1 MAAARDP
8 WFDNAKMTLVTLVVI
23 GHGIA
28 FVPSSGFTSHL
39 YDAVYYVHIPAFVLL
54 TGHLSARFAWDRKGF
69 RSLLTTLVVPY
80 VVFEALMAAFRVDL
94 GGEEPLDQLWI
105 DPHWPMWYL
114 AALFCWR
121 LMTPVLRA
129 HWLWVPA
136 SVGVSLLGPLT
147 AYDVLDVDRVLGLL
161 PFYVLGLHLR
171 REQLALVR
179 LPGMRVLAVAVLAW
193 IWWTAG
199 QTDQWIRTEWLYYRS
214 SYDEM
219 DAPLDHAVWARLTLI
234 AISSVGT
241 LALLALVPRRASWWS
256 RLGAASMVV
265 YLCHGFV
272 VRGLE
277 YADFW
282 DRLPGPGPVEMAIT
296 AVVGTAIAVLLAWPP
311 VAARLTWLVDPV
323 GSVERHRAARHAT
336 GVAAAPAQPVTSSAG
351 ASTGPA
357 VPAPRTGSG
366 PQVGGTAERGSD
378 SSEATSG
385 RAGA

>member
-1 MAAARDP
+1 MTHVAGTRDP

-23 GHGIA
+23 GHSIA

-39 YDAVYYVHIPAFVLL
+39 YDAIYYVHIPAFVLL
-54 TGHLSARFAWDRKGF
+54 TGHLSQRFAWNRKGF

-94 GGEEPLDQLWI
+94 GGEQPLDQLWI

-121 LMTPVLRA
+121 LATPVLRA

-136 SVGVSLLGPLT
+136 SVMVSLLGPLT

-161 PFYVLGLHLR
+161 PFYVLGLHLSR
-171 REQLALVR
+171 ARLALVR
-179 LPGMRVLAVAVLAW
+179 LPGMRVLAAAVLAW

-199 QTDQWIRTEWLYYRS
+199 QTDRWIHTEWLYYRS

-219 DAPLDHAVWARLTLI
+219 AAPLDHAVWARLTLL

-241 LALLALVPRRASWWS
+241 LALLALVPRRQSWWS
-256 RLGAASMVV
+256 TLGGASMVV

-277 YADFW
+277 YADVW

-296 AVVGTAIAVLLAWPP
+296 TVVGTAIAVLLAWPR
-311 VAARLTWLVDPV
+311 VAERLAWLVDPV
-323 GSVERHRAARHAT
+323 GSLTRHRAHQT
-336 GVAAAPAQPVTSSAG
+336 VPGQSAAA
-351 ASTGPA
+351 A
-357 VPAPRTGSG
+357 VPAQRSGGATSGSG
-366 PQVGGTAERGSD
+366 PHDGGTAERGTD
-378 SSEATSG
+378 SKSAAS
-385 RAGA
+385 RRVGA